1 LFHFKDLI
9 TLKEGGEVN
18 MAIEDAFRAAKTV
31 LTLFDVYVNT
41 VAQEIGRER
50 AEALMTKVCEF
61 AGAMQGMMM
70 KKQSGIKE
78 FDAKVAWSLA
88 KMFKD
93 NLGASHE
100 VIEESPQRVVIRNG
114 RCPIYEAAQTLGM
127 EATAIETG
135 CRTGPMTLISTAIK
149 QLNPNLSLRVRKFR
163 STSDDFCEEE
173 IILR

>member
-1 LFHFKDLI
+1 
-9 TLKEGGEVN
+9 

-135 CRTGPMTLISTAIK
+135 CRTGPMTLISAAIK

-163 STSDDFCEEE
+163 STPDDFCEEE